1 MTGHDP
7 ESHATSLDPHMK
19 FFMMQFNIILPF
31 MSRPHAWFVNLN
43 ILTKIQ
49 YSLLYSEMC
58 MKYVSN
64 VSF

>member
-7 ESHATSLDPHMK
+7 ESHATSPDPHME
-19 FFMMQFNIILPF
+19 FFMMQFSIILPL
-31 MSRPHAWFVNLN
+31 MPRPQTWSVRFKY
-43 ILTKIQ
+43 LTKIQ
-49 YSLLYSEMC
+49 YSLLYSETC